1 VERVYLNWQSILQN
15 NVLALGT
22 LSDLTKK
29 NSILCHGTQGSQG
42 SFCTYF
48 IYLGW
53 QNSVTGDCSGVFAVC
68 FANLNNSFKVHK
80 N

>member
-1 VERVYLNWQSILQN
+1 M
-15 NVLALGT
+15 A
-22 LSDLTKK
+22 
-29 NSILCHGTQGSQG
+29 TQGSQG